1 MTTVMVAAFEKWES
15 EMHSSG
21 VAALDE
27 LKVREIVKSDTKQAF
42 SVIKFLL
49 CCFGYLHQISGS
61 KLFDIAAVRDSDIK
75 RTSPESGDDLG
86 NSNTIAFLNFCGDA
100 FTTGASAKSLSV
112 TDAAKK
118 RKEKAVQPIVRLLEY
133 APKAIVLLYETSSTL
148 DKSVTEKTSALEISS
163 KNVADDIQ
171 KFISDR
177 RLASIQLDEKR
188 RLQELRKVSIIT
200 ACCKLLVSYRFCYGK
215 QGEKGH
221 DAKAAQEISENSS
234 PKSI

>member
-1 MTTVMVAAFEKWES
+1 MES
-15 EMHSSG
+15 LNS
-21 VAALDE
+21 
-27 LKVREIVKSDTKQAF
+27 F
-42 SVIKFLL
+42 SV
-49 CCFGYLHQISGS
+49 CFGNLHQISGS

-100 FTTGASAKSLSV
+100 FTTGALAKSLSV
-112 TDAAKK
+112 TDAVKK

-148 DKSVTEKTSALEISS
+148 DKSVTEKTSAFEISS

-188 RLQELRKVSIIT
+188 RLQELRKVRIIT
-200 ACCKLLVSYRFCYGK
+200 SCVKLLVSHLIAFVM
-215 QGEKGH
+215 ET
-221 DAKAAQEISENSS
+221 KARKAMTRRQRKKS
-234 PKSI
+234 PKTLSPKAYKAIEFVSCSSCAELMYKMTSLLTTGSFTT